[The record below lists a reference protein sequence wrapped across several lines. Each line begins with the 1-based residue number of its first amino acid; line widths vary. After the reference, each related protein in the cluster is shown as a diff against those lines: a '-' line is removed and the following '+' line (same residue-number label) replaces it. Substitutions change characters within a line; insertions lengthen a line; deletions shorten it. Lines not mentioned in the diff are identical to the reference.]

1 MFLADQSAE
10 VIRIEP
16 PPGDPFAQQTGY
28 RVWNRGKLSVRLDLQ
43 SDEGK
48 EQFDRLAQTSDV
60 VVDSFSLGTTERLG
74 IDHEALSALNP
85 RIITCSITAYG
96 EHNIHRDRPGY
107 DGLVAA
113 RTGLL
118 FDQKG
123 RRGTAMEFIG
133 GRPGPLPEFDAPDGL
148 VRGADREGPIFRAP
162 RGQASVRPT
171 SPHSGLLRRC
181 ELVRYP
187 GSASVSPRLSFKV
200 YSPRRVS
207 TGSGWRTQTLRCTG
221 CGRLT
226 PGQLKASMNVRT
238 ASGCI
243 TGHCVPNGSWP
254 QPKDRSSLRESSVLD
269 IGTTQIAYRW
279 SQTGC

>member
-1 MFLADQSAE
+1 MVIQDENVKGWSRMAGAFRDLRVLDLSWGIAGPMTTMFLADNGAE

-16 PPGDPFAQQTGY
+16 PTGDPFAQQTGY
-28 RVWNRGKLSVRLDLQ
+28 RVWNRGKRSVRLNLQ
-43 SDEGK
+43 SDEGRG
-48 EQFDRLAQTSDV
+48 QFDRLAETSDV

-85 RIITCSITAYG
+85 SIITCSITAYG
-96 EHNIHRDRPGY
+96 EHNVHRDRPGY

-133 GRPGPLPEFDAPDGL
+133 GRPGPLPEFDAPEGL

-171 SPHSGLLRRC
+171 LRRSELLRRC
-181 ELVRYP
+181 ALVR
-187 GSASVSPRLSFKV
+187 
-200 YSPRRVS
+200 
-207 TGSGWRTQTLRCTG
+207 
-221 CGRLT
+221 
-226 PGQLKASMNVRT
+226 
-238 ASGCI
+238 
-243 TGHCVPNGSWP
+243 
-254 QPKDRSSLRESSVLD
+254 
-269 IGTTQIAYRW
+269 
-279 SQTGC
+279 

>member
-1 MFLADQSAE
+1 MVLQDENVKGWSRMTGAFRGLRVLDLSWGIAGPMTTMFLADQGAE

-148 VRGADREGPIFRAP
+148 VRGADRK
-162 RGQASVRPT
+162 GQFSAHPVAK
-171 SPHSGLLRRC
+171 RRC
-181 ELVRYP
+181 DLPRHTRDCC
-187 GSASVSPRLSFKV
+187 GGASSSGIRARPACHHVSPSRCTRRGVSQLAAGGE
-200 YSPRRVS
+200 PRRSV
-207 TGSGWRTQTLRCTG
+207 
-221 CGRLT
+221 
-226 PGQLKASMNVRT
+226 
-238 ASGCI
+238 
-243 TGHCVPNGSWP
+243 
-254 QPKDRSSLRESSVLD
+254 VLD
-269 IGTTQIAYRW
+269 VAD
-279 SQTGC
+279 

>member
-1 MFLADQSAE
+1 MVLQDENVKGWSRMAGAFRGLRVLDLSWGIAGPMTTMFLADNGAE

-28 RVWNRGKLSVRLDLQ
+28 RVWNRGKRSVRLDLQ
-43 SDEGK
+43 SDEGRG
-48 EQFDRLAQTSDV
+48 QFDRLAQTSDV

-85 RIITCSITAYG
+85 SIITCSITAYG
-96 EHNIHRDRPGY
+96 EHNVHRDRPGY

-148 VRGADREGPIFRAP
+148 VRGADREGPIFPRTPWPSVGATYLATLGIAAALRA
-162 RGQASVRPT
+162 RQVVRPR
-171 SPHSGLLRRC
+171 PACHH
-181 ELVRYP
+181 
-187 GSASVSPRLSFKV
+187 VSPSRCTRRGVSQLAAGGE
-200 YSPRRVS
+200 PRRSV
-207 TGSGWRTQTLRCTG
+207 
-221 CGRLT
+221 
-226 PGQLKASMNVRT
+226 
-238 ASGCI
+238 
-243 TGHCVPNGSWP
+243 
-254 QPKDRSSLRESSVLD
+254 VLD
-269 IGTTQIAYRW
+269 VAD
-279 SQTGC
+279 